1 MVKIASVSS
10 SESILFSIL
19 STEVLK
25 TKLPTLEELRNEP
38 FFSEVNPTRDHRD
51 RLLKPYLKFSIATK
65 EALVQFREA
74 MEKSLTNEHKKVLKE
89 ALHSMKAE
97 DG

>member
-1 MVKIASVSS
+1 MSVSS

-38 FFSEVNPTRDHRD
+38 FFSEVNLNRD
-51 RLLKPYLKFSIATK
+51 RLSKPYLKFSIGTK

-74 MEKSLTNEHKKVLKE
+74 MEKSLTNEHKKV
-89 ALHSMKAE
+89 
-97 DG
+97 

>member
-1 MVKIASVSS
+1 MWYYLVVKIASISS

-38 FFSEVNPTRDHRD
+38 FFSEVNVTRD
-51 RLLKPYLKFSIATK
+51 RLSKPYLKFSIATK

-74 MEKSLTNEHKKVLKE
+74 MEKSLTNEHKKV
-89 ALHSMKAE
+89 
-97 DG
+97 